1 MTEETVAE
9 EYEERFE
16 EGLRELEAEVPV
28 VDPQVARL
36 ANYMENLNKEIKN
49 LTQEL
54 LKVQYALDIRIT
66 AKNAYTNAM
75 QQKPKVNGEDEDNNI
90 GASDGNNI

>member
-16 EGLRELEAEVPV
+16 EGLRELEAEVPA
-28 VDPQVARL
+28 VDQQAVRIAT
-36 ANYMENLNKEIKN
+36 YMENLNKEIKN

-54 LKVQYALDIRIT
+54 LKIQYALDIRIT
-66 AKNAYTNAM
+66 AKNAYENAM
-75 QQKPKVNGEDEDNNI
+75 QQEPKVNSKDKKD
-90 GASDGNNI
+90 

>member
-9 EYEERFE
+9 EYEKRFE
-16 EGLRELEAEVPV
+16 EGLSELEAEVPA

-36 ANYMENLNKEIKN
+36 ANYMDNLNKEIDT
-49 LTQEL
+49 LQQEL
-54 LKVQYALDIRIT
+54 LKIQYALDIRIT

-75 QQKPKVNGEDEDNNI
+75 QQEPQANGKDDSEP
-90 GASDGNNI
+90 SS

>member
-9 EYEERFE
+9 EYEKRFE
-16 EGLRELEAEVPV
+16 EGLSELEAEVPA

-36 ANYMENLNKEIKN
+36 ANYMDNLNKEIDT
-49 LTQEL
+49 LQQEL
-54 LKVQYALDIRIT
+54 LKIQYALDIRIT

-75 QQKPKVNGEDEDNNI
+75 QKEPKVNGEDDSE
-90 GASDGNNI
+90 SSS

>member
-9 EYEERFE
+9 EYEKRFE
-16 EGLRELEAEVPV
+16 EGLSELEAEVPA

-36 ANYMENLNKEIKN
+36 ANYMDNLNKEIDT
-49 LTQEL
+49 LQQEL
-54 LKVQYALDIRIT
+54 LKIQYALDIRIT

-75 QQKPKVNGEDEDNNI
+75 QQEPQANGKDDSE
-90 GASDGNNI
+90 SSS

>member
-1 MTEETVAE
+1 MTEETVTE
-9 EYEERFE
+9 EK
-16 EGLRELEAEVPV
+16 AEVPV

-36 ANYMENLNKEIKN
+36 ANYMENLNKEIDT
-49 LTQEL
+49 LQQEL

-75 QQKPKVNGEDEDNNI
+75 QQDPKVNGKDKDNNK
-90 GASDGNNI
+90 GE

>member
-1 MTEETVAE
+1 MAKETVTEEAVE
-9 EYEERFE
+9 IPE
-16 EGLRELEAEVPV
+16 

-36 ANYMENLNKEIKN
+36 ANYMENLNKEIEN

-54 LKVQYALDIRIT
+54 LKIQYALDIRIT

-75 QQKPKVNGEDEDNNI
+75 QQQPQANGKDEDGQDREN
-90 GASDGNNI
+90 GNKT

>member
-1 MTEETVAE
+1 MTEETVTE
-9 EYEERFE
+9 EKV
-16 EGLRELEAEVPV
+16 EVPA

-36 ANYMENLNKEIKN
+36 ANYMENLNKEIDA
-49 LTQEL
+49 LQQEL

-75 QQKPKVNGEDEDNNI
+75 QKEPKVNGEDDSE
-90 GASDGNNI
+90 SSS

>member
-1 MTEETVAE
+1 MTKETVTEEKVAI
-9 EYEERFE
+9 
-16 EGLRELEAEVPV
+16 PD

-36 ANYMENLNKEIKN
+36 ANYMENLNKEIDT
-49 LTQEL
+49 LQQEL

-75 QQKPKVNGEDEDNNI
+75 QQESQANGKDKEENYKEKDLGDGLTKLVKEDE
-90 GASDGNNI
+90 SDG

>member
-1 MTEETVAE
+1 MAKETVTEEAVE
-9 EYEERFE
+9 IPE
-16 EGLRELEAEVPV
+16 

-36 ANYMENLNKEIKN
+36 ANYMENLNKEIEN

-54 LKVQYALDIRIT
+54 LKIQYALDIRIT

-75 QQKPKVNGEDEDNNI
+75 QQEPQANGKDDSEP
-90 GASDGNNI
+90 SS

>member
-1 MTEETVAE
+1 MAKETVTEEAVE
-9 EYEERFE
+9 IPE
-16 EGLRELEAEVPV
+16 

-36 ANYMENLNKEIKN
+36 ANYMENLNKEIEN

-54 LKVQYALDIRIT
+54 LKIQYALDIRIT

-75 QQKPKVNGEDEDNNI
+75 QQEPQANGKDDRE
-90 GASDGNNI
+90 SSS

>member
-1 MTEETVAE
+1 MAKETVTEEVV
-9 EYEERFE
+9 
-16 EGLRELEAEVPV
+16 EVPE

-36 ANYMENLNKEIKN
+36 ANYMENLNKEIDT
-49 LTQEL
+49 LQQEL

-75 QQKPKVNGEDEDNNI
+75 QQEPQANGKDDSEP
-90 GASDGNNI
+90 SS

>member
-1 MTEETVAE
+1 MTEETVTE
-9 EYEERFE
+9 EK
-16 EGLRELEAEVPV
+16 AEVPE

-36 ANYMENLNKEIKN
+36 ANYMENLNKEIDA
-49 LTQEL
+49 LLQEL

-75 QQKPKVNGEDEDNNI
+75 QQEPQANGKVDSEP
-90 GASDGNNI
+90 SS

>member
-16 EGLRELEAEVPV
+16 EGLSELEAEVPA
-28 VDPQVARL
+28 VDQQAVRI
-36 ANYMENLNKEIKN
+36 ANYMDNLNKEIKN

-75 QQKPKVNGEDEDNNI
+75 QKEPKVNGEDED
-90 GASDGNNI
+90 GQDREDGNKA

>member
-1 MTEETVAE
+1 MAKETVTEEAVE
-9 EYEERFE
+9 IPE
-16 EGLRELEAEVPV
+16 

-36 ANYMENLNKEIKN
+36 ANYMENLNKEIEN

-54 LKVQYALDIRIT
+54 LKIQYALDIRIT

-75 QQKPKVNGEDEDNNI
+75 QQEPQANGKDEDGQDREN
-90 GASDGNNI
+90 GNKT

>member
-1 MTEETVAE
+1 MAKETVTEEAVE
-9 EYEERFE
+9 IPE
-16 EGLRELEAEVPV
+16 

-36 ANYMENLNKEIKN
+36 ANYMENLNKEIEN

-54 LKVQYALDIRIT
+54 LKIQYALDIRIT

-75 QQKPKVNGEDEDNNI
+75 QQEPQANGKDDSE
-90 GASDGNNI
+90 SSS